1 MSANI
6 VNQVAY
12 LRTSREFP
20 EEIHQ
25 LAVESNKSYVD
36 VANAVNARTIGIY
49 PTNRPAITGNSY
61 FLLNQRQQTLRQ
73 VYVFDST
80 IFTSGTI
87 PIGFKIANISQ
98 IVLMF
103 GTYTDGT
110 NVYGLIPSSNVAI
123 TGQISFYI
131 AQNASPMSDVITFVS
146 GAGAPSVT
154 SGLIVLEWISR
165 V

>member
-1 MSANI
+1 MSSNI

-20 EEIHQ
+20 EDLHQ
-25 LAVESNKSYVD
+25 IAVESNKSYVD
-36 VANAVNARTIGIY
+36 VANAVNARTIGLY

-61 FLLNQRQQTLRQ
+61 FITNQRQQTLRQ
-73 VYVFDST
+73 VYP
-80 IFTSGTI
+80 FTSVGSTI
-87 PIGFKIANISQ
+87 PIGFKLTSISQ

-110 NVYGLIPSSNVAI
+110 NTYGLIPASSVAI
-123 TGQISFYI
+123 AGQISFYV
-131 AQNASPMSDVITFVS
+131 ALNASPTSDVITFVS
-146 GAGAPSVT
+146 GAGAPTVS

-165 V
+165 I